1 MLLKLLAIRG
11 LKLGSSSPLSTAL
24 DAAVATL
31 EALTSAT
38 IALLGIESCNCVLKL
53 TP

>member
-1 MLLKLLAIRG
+1 MLLKLLAIRE

-31 EALTSAT
+31 EALTGAT
-38 IALLGIESCNCVLKL
+38 IASLGIESRNYVSKL